1 MSEYG
6 QQGTKYILGG
16 ESIFVNQEFLL
27 ATLMATIIVL
37 KEISGDENTDIIIE
51 RVAEKIYE
59 QITETEHGT
68 TEERTGESGD

>member
-1 MSEYG
+1 MNKYG
-6 QQGTKYILGG
+6 EQGTEYILAG

-59 QITETEHGT
+59 QITAEHGT
-68 TEERTGESGD
+68 TEERTSESGN